1 MNHPL
6 RYEGLTFYQ
15 ASFSPDETATV
26 LQVVRNPGWLLP
38 YLSVLLM
45 GLGMTYQFGLHFSK
59 YLKKRKPA

>member
-38 YLSVLLM
+38 YFSVLMM
-45 GLGMTYQFGLHFSK
+45 GFGMCYQFGLHFHRF
-59 YLKKRKPA
+59 LTTRTVQ